1 MTKIAC
7 MNRNVR
13 MEKKIFTF
21 HIGFSPPLCKSIA
34 APRCTL
40 NVMPSMLFAFPKTAP
55 THYAQWIVDFPCPSI
70 SDYYKN
76 FAHGQN
82 VRHVATHTH
91 LISTKTKYSI
101 SIHMP
106 FIHRKPKT
114 KLLHLPTFPMMKANK
129 YVGHSS
135 SSWQNGTNNVG
146 TGLGHIE

>member
-1 MTKIAC
+1 

-13 MEKKIFTF
+13 VEKKIFTF

-34 APRCTL
+34 APLCTL

-55 THYAQWIVDFPCPSI
+55 THYTQWIFRARAFRNIIKILPMAKMS
-70 SDYYKN
+70 
-76 FAHGQN
+76 
-82 VRHVATHTH
+82 ATQPHTH

-114 KLLHLPTFPMMKANK
+114 KLLHLPTFSMMKANK
-129 YVGHSS
+129 CGPFELILAK
-135 SSWQNGTNNVG
+135 WNK
-146 TGLGHIE
+146 